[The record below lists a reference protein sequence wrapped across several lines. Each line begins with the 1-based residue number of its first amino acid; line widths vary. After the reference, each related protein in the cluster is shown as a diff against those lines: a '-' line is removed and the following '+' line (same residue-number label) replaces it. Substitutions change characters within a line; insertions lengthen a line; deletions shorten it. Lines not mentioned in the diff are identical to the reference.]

1 MHCISHHIYPNTL
14 LDFEIQALEPV
25 AFYLKIQPKNTIL
38 FGITKEVL
46 FPFATLINILFKV
59 LILPIIKK
67 RSPEFLYLSSLA
79 QIPLI
84 WLMTSDIFT
93 ALKLYAVMHI
103 ALSVF
108 FVKMTFVGHR
118 NGKTWTEGNE

>member
-1 MHCISHHIYPNTL
+1 MHCLSHHIYPNTL

-25 AFYLKIQPKNTIL
+25 AYYLEIQPKNTIL
-38 FGITKEVL
+38 FGIIKEVL
-46 FPFATLINILFKV
+46 FPFATLTNILFKV

-67 RSPEFLYLSSLA
+67 RSPEFFYLTSLI

-84 WLMTSDIFT
+84 YLMTNDICT
-93 ALKLYAVMHI
+93 ALKLYVVMHI
-103 ALSVF
+103 AISAY